1 MNKLLSRIRVTAKR
15 FYKAKRLKE
24 LENFGLIAIGFM
36 AAMLT
41 ACSGS
46 DDSITEEPKQPTT
59 EATDAPKTYTM
70 TVTATKGDNDATRAL
85 SLDNESKT
93 LNAAWETTDVVTVM
107 KYATDYLTSQ
117 KYWKVVGY
125 LKPTDIQDNGLTCTL
140 TGKLTS
146 ETLQVGQELM
156 LAYPDEEIIEAD
168 TPDPEGSSTSSTTD
182 DKSYSIFYF
191 GQDGKLATIA
201 KQYDYCTTP
210 QQLSKAVKITAVE
223 GTSITA
229 SPASF
234 TNEQAIVRFILTDKS
249 NNPINARELTISAQ
263 KNEEEKAISY
273 KQIGGLNPEQGT
285 GQIKVY
291 PDGKSNEVFV
301 ALSGVSGCDVTL
313 TANDYLHT
321 YEPITRSNVTFTNG
335 QYYSISVKMTRL
347 PDPEIPPVTL
357 NLTSPALG
365 QIIGSNGQNYAAN
378 ANLPSGVTKVA
389 VIAYLGNE
397 SNCDHGLAI
406 AMSDEEKDEI
416 IDEKIVL
423 KYSNWSTAVSTA
435 AAHTPKFT
443 NATWRLTSNTDL
455 QRMFIAWGSNGT
467 FKAEGYMM
475 NKTVFNSSGFVN
487 MLNNVGAPILSTRYW
502 SSSHTS
508 YSGWN
513 YNFENQTFYS
523 SLQTNGYR
531 SRAVLAW

>member
-15 FYKAKRLKE
+15 FYKVKRLKE

-59 EATDAPKTYTM
+59 EATDAPKIYTM

-85 SLDNESKT
+85 SLDNENKT

-107 KYATDYLTSQ
+107 KYATDYLTHQ
-117 KYWKVVGY
+117 QYWKVVGY
-125 LKPTDIQDNGLTCTL
+125 LKPTDIQNNGLTCTL

-146 ETLQVGQELM
+146 ETFNVDNYLM

-210 QQLSKAVKITAVE
+210 QQLSEAVKITAVE

-229 SPASF
+229 SHASF

-335 QYYSISVKMTRL
+335 QYYSISVKMTKL
-347 PDPEIPPVTL
+347 EDPPTPPATL
-357 NLTSPALG
+357 VLTSPALG
-365 QIIGSNGQNYAAN
+365 QIIASDGKNYAAN

-443 NATWRLTSNTDL
+443 NATWRLPSNTDL
-455 QRMFIAWGSNGT
+455 QRMFIACGSNGK
-467 FKAEGYMM
+467 FKAEGYMI
-475 NKTVFNSSGFVN
+475 NKTVFDSSGFMN
-487 MLNNVGAPILSTRYW
+487 MLNIAGAPILSTRYW

-513 YNFENQTFYS
+513 YNFETQTFYS

>member
-1 MNKLLSRIRVTAKR
+1 MKKLLKEIRN
-15 FYKAKRLKE
+15 L
-24 LENFGLIAIGFM
+24 GLIVISIM

-46 DDSITEEPKQPTT
+46 DDSITEEPKQSTT
-59 EATDAPKTYTM
+59 EATDAPKIYTM
-70 TVTATKGDNDATRAL
+70 TVTATKGDSNATRAL
-85 SLDNESKT
+85 SLDNENKT

-107 KYATDYLTSQ
+107 KYATDFLTNQ
-117 KYWKVVGY
+117 QYWKVVGY
-125 LKPTDIQDNGLTCTL
+125 LKPTEIQDDGLTCSL

-146 ETLQVGQELM
+146 ETFNVDDKLV
-156 LAYPDEEIIEAD
+156 LAYPGEETIEID
-168 TPDPEGSSTSSTTD
+168 TPDPEGPSTSSTTD

-210 QQLSKAVKITAVE
+210 QQLSNAVKITAVE
-223 GTSITA
+223 GMSITA
-229 SPASF
+229 SSANF
-234 TNEQAIVRFILTDKS
+234 TNEQAIVRFILTDNS
-249 NNPINARELTISAQ
+249 NKPVKARELTISAQ
-263 KNEEEKAISY
+263 KNGGEQAISY
-273 KQIGGLNPEQGT
+273 IQIGGLNPMGGW

-313 TANDYLHT
+313 TANDYSHT
-321 YEPITRSNVTFTNG
+321 YESTTRSNVTFTNG
-335 QYYSISVKMTRL
+335 QYYSISVKMTQQ
-347 PDPEIPPVTL
+347 PDPPIPPVTL
-357 NLTSPALG
+357 NLTDPALG
-365 QIIGSNGQNYAAN
+365 QIIGSDGKNYAAN
-378 ANLPSGVTKVA
+378 ANLPSGVTKLA

-406 AMSDEEKDEI
+406 AMSDEEKDEKK
-416 IDEKIVL
+416 DEEIVL
-423 KYSNWSTAVSTA
+423 KYSNWTTAVSTT

-443 NATWRLTSNTDL
+443 NATWRLPSNTDL
-455 QRMFIAWGSNGT
+455 QRMFIASGSNGT

-475 NKTVFNSSGFVN
+475 NKIYFNSSGFVN
-487 MLNNVGAPILSTRYW
+487 MLNNAGAPILSTRYW

-513 YNFENQTFYS
+513 YNFETESQRFFS

>member
-24 LENFGLIAIGFM
+24 LENFGLIAISFM

-70 TVTATKGDNDATRAL
+70 TITATKGDSDATRAL

-107 KYATDYLTSQ
+107 KYTDNLTSQ

-146 ETLQVGQELM
+146 ETLQVGQKLM
-156 LAYPDEEIIEAD
+156 LAYPGEEIIEID
-168 TPDPEGSSTSSTTD
+168 TSDPEGSSTSSITD
-182 DKSYSIFYF
+182 DKGYPIFYF

-210 QQLSKAVKITAVE
+210 QQLTKAVEITAVE

-229 SPASF
+229 GHANF
-234 TNEQAIVRFILTDKS
+234 TNEQAIVRFTLTDKL

-263 KNEEEKAISY
+263 NSGIERLVSY
-273 KQIGGLNPEQGT
+273 NRIGGLNTVTGT
-285 GQIKVY
+285 GQIKIY

-313 TANDYLHT
+313 TAYDYLHT
-321 YEPITRSNVTFTNG
+321 YESTRSNVTFTNG
-335 QYYSISVKMTRL
+335 QYYSISVKMTQL
-347 PDPEIPPVTL
+347 PDPDIPPVTL
-357 NLTSPALG
+357 DLTSPALG
-365 QIIGSNGQNYAAN
+365 QIIGSDGINHAAN
-378 ANLPSGVTKVA
+378 DLPSGVTKVA

-423 KYSNWSTAVSTA
+423 KYSNWSTAVSIA
-435 AAHTPKFT
+435 AAHTPKFK
-443 NATWRLTSNTDL
+443 NATWRLPSNTDL
-455 QRMFIAWGSNGT
+455 QRMFIACGSNGK
-467 FKAEGYMM
+467 FKAEGYMI
-475 NKTVFNSSGFVN
+475 NKTVFDSSGFMN

-513 YNFENQTFYS
+513 YNFETQTFYS